1 MSHIPV
7 VQNHPTLNFPF
18 IEITAIDTLGYL
30 LVGATGDDR
39 LTVRVTQLI
48 PNFLVIQINLFKTND
63 KKKNPKIKTGDKYHS
78 ILSHNKSK

>member
-1 MSHIPV
+1 MSHI

-48 PNFLVIQINLFKTND
+48 PNFLVIQINLSKTND
-63 KKKNPKIKTGDKYHS
+63 KKKNTCK
-78 ILSHNKSK
+78 NR

>member
-1 MSHIPV
+1 MSHIVP
-7 VQNHPTLNFPF
+7 NHPTLNFPF

-48 PNFLVIQINLFKTND
+48 PNFLVIQINLSKTND
-63 KKKNPKIKTGDKYHS
+63 KKKIHVKTGDKYHS
-78 ILSHNKSK
+78 ILSHNKSM

>member
-1 MSHIPV
+1 MSHI

-18 IEITAIDTLGYL
+18 IEITAIDTLRYL

-48 PNFLVIQINLFKTND
+48 PNFLVIQINLSKTND
-63 KKKNPKIKTGDKYHS
+63 KKKKIKTGDKYHS

>member
-1 MSHIPV
+1 MSHI

-48 PNFLVIQINLFKTND
+48 PNFLVIQINLKKFPKQTI
-63 KKKNPKIKTGDKYHS
+63 KKKIHVKTGDKYHS
-78 ILSHNKSK
+78 ILSHNKSM